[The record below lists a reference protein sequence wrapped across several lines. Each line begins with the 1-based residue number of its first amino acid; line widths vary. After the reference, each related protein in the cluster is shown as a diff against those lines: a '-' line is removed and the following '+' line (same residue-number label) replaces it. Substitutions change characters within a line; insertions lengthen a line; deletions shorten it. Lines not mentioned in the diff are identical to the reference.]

1 MPSSSYSSIPIIS
14 LLEYSTRVLTVLF
27 FFVVCVVEHSS
38 WINEYFFYFVL
49 FCIVLYCIVL
59 YCFILFWFFFQI
71 LLLVLLLRLKYV
83 WLCIYCYTF
92 SITYSIPQLLC
103 TYVLLRLTFLQFN
116 YVWILIETSLFF
128 SSSHQYLLT
137 EKVYF
142 ISLHTMM

>member
-49 FCIVLYCIVL
+49 FCIVLF
-59 YCFILFWFFFQI
+59 CFVLFWFFFQI

-92 SITYSIPQLLC
+92 SITYSIPLLLC

-116 YVWILIETSLFF
+116 HMWILIETSLFF